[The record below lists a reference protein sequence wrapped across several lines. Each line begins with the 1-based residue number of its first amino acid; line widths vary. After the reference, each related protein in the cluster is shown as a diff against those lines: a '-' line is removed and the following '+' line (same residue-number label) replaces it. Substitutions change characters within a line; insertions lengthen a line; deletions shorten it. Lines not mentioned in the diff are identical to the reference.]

1 MAGSVTNFT
10 IYDEEFH
17 TAVSEQVAQAA
28 IELNGGT
35 SGAFSMRSL
44 TQMGDFEK
52 NTFFQR
58 VEGLV
63 SRRDNTD
70 VSAINDLEMN
80 QGEIVAVKINTKIG
94 PVAQT
99 IDAFK
104 KLGQDPRVMSFV
116 LGSQFGEDVVL
127 DYLNTGLTAA
137 VAAMSSETD
146 MVVDISGDTSLDVNT
161 LSHQALVK
169 GLARMGDRAARVRA
183 VVCHSKSFYDLLG
196 DSIANK
202 ITNVADVAIYEG
214 TTGSMGR
221 PIIVTDSEA
230 LITYND
236 VDPEQV
242 DGYKVLLLTE
252 GAVQL
257 TESEDRTIYSE
268 LVTGHENL
276 IMRLQGELSHTIGVK
291 GFSFDGTA
299 GPTDAELADSA
310 NYTYQ
315 YTTVK
320 NGPGVML
327 ECD

>member
-1 MAGSVTNFT
+1 MAGSITNFT

-28 IELNGGT
+28 VELNGGAG
-35 SGAFSMRSL
+35 GAFNMQSL
-44 TQMGDFEK
+44 IQMGDFDK
-52 NTFFQR
+52 RTFFQR

-63 SRRDNTD
+63 SRRDNTN
-70 VSAINDLEMN
+70 VAAISDLEMN
-80 QGEIVAVKINTKIG
+80 QGELVAVKINTKIG

-116 LGSQFGEDVVL
+116 LGTQFGEDVVL
-127 DYLNTGLTAA
+127 DYLNTGLSAA

-146 MVVDISGDTSLDVNT
+146 MVVDIANDSSLAANT
-161 LSHQALVK
+161 LSHPALVK
-169 GLARMGDRAARVRA
+169 GMAAMGDRAARVRA
-183 VVCHSKSFYDLLG
+183 IVCHSKSFYDLLG
-196 DSIANK
+196 DAIANK

-230 LITYND
+230 LITYDATVTTQIN
-236 VDPEQV
+236 
-242 DGYKVLLLTE
+242 GYKVLLLTE
-252 GAVQL
+252 GAVEL
-257 TESEDRTIYSE
+257 TESEDRTIHSE

-291 GFSFDGTA
+291 GFQYNGPA
-299 GPTDAELADSA
+299 GPTDAELSA
-310 NYTYQ
+310 SASYTYQ

-320 NGPGVML
+320 NGPGVLL
-327 ECD
+327 EVL